1 MARYD
6 IHKLASGYVVDVQAD
21 LLADMNT
28 RVVVP
33 LRPHSEI
40 PKPIGRLNPVIMI
53 GDTRW
58 VLLPQFIAT
67 VTVAEL
73 GEVVGEF
80 SEKFVL
86 TDALD
91 MVFQGI

>member
-1 MARYD
+1 MARFD
-6 IHKLASGYVVDVQAD
+6 IHKLANGYVVDVQAD
-21 LLADMNT
+21 LLADLNT

-33 LRPHSEI
+33 LCPHSEM
-40 PKPIGRLNPVIMI
+40 PKPIARLNPVIMI

-67 VTVAEL
+67 VAVKEL

-80 SEKFVL
+80 SEKFAL

-91 MVFQGI
+91 MVFRGI

>member
-6 IHKLASGYVVDVQAD
+6 IHKLANGYVVDVQAD

-40 PKPIGRLNPVIMI
+40 PKPIGRLNPVIM
-53 GDTRW
+53 
-58 VLLPQFIAT
+58 LAT
-67 VTVAEL
+67 PDGFCFHSSL
-73 GEVVGEF
+73 R
-80 SEKFVL
+80 
-86 TDALD
+86 
-91 MVFQGI
+91 Q